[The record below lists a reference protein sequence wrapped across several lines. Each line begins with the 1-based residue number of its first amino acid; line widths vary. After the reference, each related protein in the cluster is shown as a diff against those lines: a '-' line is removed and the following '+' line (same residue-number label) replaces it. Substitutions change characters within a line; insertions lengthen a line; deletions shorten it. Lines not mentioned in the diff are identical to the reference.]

1 MLPDR
6 DNIEDVA
13 IAALLVGAAML
24 VWSLL
29 RPMIAHAQVSGAAAV
44 VTVPSSVT
52 SDAATE
58 QNTSGILQEDTL
70 TANSVTTGGG
80 GGDYQPNSAYI
91 ANLDQQLFSGI
102 NAQNFA
108 TWFPGWQALPPNS
121 TDTVAIPMTNT
132 VLTTYGQAIAL
143 AQSQERELEGENFSN
158 IETTSS
164 KTTDLLTA
172 IQANTE
178 AVLADIQQQQ
188 YVRQLLATLVT
199 VEATKAGQEL
209 SERAQEEAT
218 NATSL
223 NLGRAP

>member
-6 DNIEDVA
+6 DNLRDVA

-24 VWSLL
+24 VWRLL
-29 RPMIAHAQVSGAAAV
+29 RPVIAHAQLSGASAV
-44 VTVPSSVT
+44 VTVPGSVT
-52 SDAATE
+52 SDSATE
-58 QNTSGILQEDTL
+58 QNTSGILQEDTV
-70 TANSVTTGGG
+70 TANSVSTGGG

-108 TWFPGWQALPPNS
+108 TWFRGWQALPPDS
-121 TDTVAIPMTNT
+121 TDTVAIPMTST
-132 VLTTYGQAIAL
+132 VLTTYGQALAL

-164 KTTDLLTA
+164 TTTDLLTA
-172 IQANTE
+172 VQANTE

-209 SERAQEEAT
+209 NERAQEEAT
-218 NATSL
+218 NAKSF
-223 NLGRAP
+223 NLGIAP

>member
-6 DNIEDVA
+6 DNLKDVA

-29 RPMIAHAQVSGAAAV
+29 HPVIAHAQVGALAV

-58 QNTSGILQEDTL
+58 QNTSGILQEDTI
-70 TANSVTTGGG
+70 TANSVSTGGG

-108 TWFPGWQALPPNS
+108 TWFHGWQALPPNS

-143 AQSQERELEGENFSN
+143 AQSQERELEGEDFSN
-158 IETTSS
+158 IETTLS
-164 KTTDLLTA
+164 TTTNLLTA
-172 IQANTE
+172 TQALGE
-178 AVLADIQQQQ
+178 AVLQNNKEQQ
-188 YVRQLLATLVT
+188 YVRQLLATLIT

-209 SERAQEEAT
+209 NERAQEKAT
-218 NATSL
+218 NAMSF
-223 NLGRAP
+223 NLGIAP